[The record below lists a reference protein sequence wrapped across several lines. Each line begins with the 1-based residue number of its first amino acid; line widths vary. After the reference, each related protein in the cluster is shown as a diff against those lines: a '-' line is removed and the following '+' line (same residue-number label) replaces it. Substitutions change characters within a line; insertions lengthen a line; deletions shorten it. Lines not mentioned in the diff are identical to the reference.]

1 MLRQRRIQKNA
12 QTNAARLKAA
22 DEARSDGDIQLACR
36 IYLRVATDRSFDASV
51 RAARSRLA
59 ELKTEASAEHTAL
72 LGRLASWLET
82 APEHLAED
90 GGRGLA
96 ECMMDF
102 SEMAERY
109 GDVPEVGRKIK
120 STLSTHMKKPTVR
133 AVVYEPQANHLWKTG
148 RELEVQGNVC
158 CALLVYRDAATQAP
172 APSALLAQERIKQLE
187 LDPQNIKDA
196 EDCSALKWCHQK
208 YRIAELL
215 AKSEPQRA
223 RDLFHQIAQ
232 RAPTDS
238 KIHQEAR
245 RQVAKLK

>member
-36 IYLRVATDRSFDASV
+36 IYLRVATDRSFDSSV
-51 RAARSRLA
+51 QAARRRLG
-59 ELKTEASAEHTAL
+59 ELKAEAGAQHEEL
-72 LGRLASWLET
+72 LGRLASWLE

-120 STLSTHMKKPTVR
+120 STMSTHLKKPTVR
-133 AVVYEPQANHLWKTG
+133 AVVYEPKANHLWKTG
-148 RELEVQGNVC
+148 RELEVQGNIC
-158 CALLVYRDAATQAP
+158 CALLVYRDAATQVP

-196 EDCSALKWCHQK
+196 EDCHALKWCHQK

-215 AKSEPQRA
+215 AKSKPQRA

-245 RQVAKLK
+245 AQVAKLQ